1 MTATASTTL
10 PLIPQPTDSAAPRAL
25 IITGFGLNCE
35 VETEAALRLAGAHV
49 SRIHLGD
56 LIEAPRQLLDY
67 EMLAVI
73 GGFSFGDHLGAG
85 RALAIRLKYR
95 LAEQIAEFVAREGL
109 VVGIC
114 NGFQVL
120 VKLGLLPG
128 FEPFHPGAEQQV
140 TLTHNDS
147 GVFRDAWVRLRVE
160 AGTRCVFAQGLEAME
175 LPIRH
180 GEGKFLTADPEVL
193 RRLEAGGQVVY
204 RYADAAGQPTEQ
216 FPENPNGSPGGIAG
230 ICDATGRIFGTMPH
244 PEAFIYPEQHP
255 DAQRLHALGMP
266 PRAPQGLSLFRNA
279 VAHLA
284 GRRG

>member
-1 MTATASTTL
+1 M
-10 PLIPQPTDSAAPRAL
+10 
-25 IITGFGLNCE
+25 
-35 VETEAALRLAGAHV
+35 AGAQV
-49 SRIHLGD
+49 DQIHLGD
-56 LIEAPRQLLDY
+56 MVQEPARLLDY
-67 EMLAVI
+67 ELLAVI

-95 LAEQIAEFVAREGL
+95 LAEQIAAFVAGEGL
-109 VVGIC
+109 VIGIC

-128 FEPFHPGAEQQV
+128 FEPFHPGSEQLV

-160 AGTRCVFAQGLEAME
+160 PESKCVFTRGLTQLE

-180 GEGKFLTADPEVL
+180 GEGKFLTADAGVL
-193 RRLEAGGQVVY
+193 RRLEAGGQIVY
-204 RYADAAGQPTEQ
+204 RYCDVAGEPTED
-216 FPENPNGSPGGIAG
+216 FPANPNGSPGGIAG

-244 PEAFIYPEQHP
+244 PEAFIYAQHHP
-255 DAQRLHALGMP
+255 DAQRLHALGQP
-266 PRAPQGLSLFRNA
+266 PREPQGLSLFRNA

-284 GRRG
+284 GQPA